1 MRHNYYMKA
10 FLSLIVSKLRSVAD
24 ILENRNK
31 NEDVDLM
38 ADIDDQRSHHFGSPE
53 GLDKLNKFD

>member
-1 MRHNYYMKA
+1 MKA

-24 ILENRNK
+24 SLENRNK
-31 NEDVDLM
+31 NDDVDLM